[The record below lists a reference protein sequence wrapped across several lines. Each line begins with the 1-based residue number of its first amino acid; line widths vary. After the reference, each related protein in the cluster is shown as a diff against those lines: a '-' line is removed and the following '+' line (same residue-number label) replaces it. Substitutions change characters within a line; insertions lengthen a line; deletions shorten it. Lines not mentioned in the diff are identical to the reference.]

1 MNWSELDTWIV
12 ITGALICL
20 ACALPGAFLMLNR
33 QSMLGDGISHAV
45 LPGLAIAFLLTN
57 SRDILPMVAGAVI
70 AGVLTAVLTQVV
82 QRFGQV
88 ESGAA
93 LGVVFCGLFA
103 IGLILIRVA
112 SDRVD
117 LDADCVLYGS
127 IETAVV
133 DVNRVPRVA
142 LISGGLLLVNALL
155 TLLFY
160 KELRLAAFDPALA
173 TTLGFNADAI
183 RLGLTLVASVTTVLA
198 FESVGSILVIAM
210 LVVPAATASLLT
222 RKLHWLLTLALL
234 FAAASAV
241 LGHIGAITLPRM
253 VGSLLGHPGLGAT
266 SSAAMMAVVAGVLFL
281 LAGTFSVLRQLRGK
295 PRSSPPMKIPA
306 PPEAGPSPSPA
317 APPRPAVSNAVSA
330 RANIGPGSPP
340 ERS

>member
-1 MNWSELDTWIV
+1 
-12 ITGALICL
+12 
-20 ACALPGAFLMLNR
+20 
-33 QSMLGDGISHAV
+33 
-45 LPGLAIAFLLTN
+45 
-57 SRDILPMVAGAVI
+57 MVVGAVI
-70 AGVLTAVLTQVV
+70 AGVLTAMLTQAV

-133 DVNRVPRVA
+133 DVGRVPRVA

-155 TLLFY
+155 TVLFY

-222 RKLHWLLTLALL
+222 RKLHWLLALALL
-234 FAAASAV
+234 FAASSAV
-241 LGHIGAITLPRM
+241 LGHIGAITLPGI
-253 VGSLLGHPGLGAT
+253 VGSLLGQPKLGAT

-281 LAGTFSVLRQLRGK
+281 LVGVFSTFRQTVAK
-295 PRSSPPMKIPA
+295 SRSA
-306 PPEAGPSPSPA
+306 PSAKVPSPL
-317 APPRPAVSNAVSA
+317 
-330 RANIGPGSPP
+330 GS
-340 ERS
+340 

>member
-1 MNWSELDTWIV
+1 MNWTELDTWIV
-12 ITGALICL
+12 VTGVLICL
-20 ACALPGAFLMLNR
+20 ACVLPGAFLMLNR

-57 SRDILPMVAGAVI
+57 SRAVLPMVAGAVI
-70 AGVLTAVLTQVV
+70 AGVLTAVLTQAV
-82 QRFGQV
+82 QRLGQV

-103 IGLILIRVA
+103 LGLILIRVA

-133 DVNRVPRVA
+133 DVGRVPRVA
-142 LISGGLLLVNALL
+142 LVSGGLLLVNILL
-155 TLLFY
+155 TVLFY
-160 KELRLAAFDPALA
+160 KELRLAAFDPELA
-173 TTLGFNADAI
+173 TTLGFNSDAL

-210 LVVPAATASLLT
+210 LVVPAAAASLLT
-222 RKLHWLLTLALL
+222 RKLHWLLATAML

-241 LGHIGAITLPRM
+241 LGHVGAVTLPGAI
-253 VGSLLGHPGLGAT
+253 GKLLHYPGLGAT
-266 SSAAMMAVVAGVLFL
+266 SSAAMMAVAAGIIFL
-281 LAGTFSVLRQLRGK
+281 ACALAAWVKQHWNRRHLSYATEAEDLADGRG
-295 PRSSPPMKIPA
+295 
-306 PPEAGPSPSPA
+306 
-317 APPRPAVSNAVSA
+317 
-330 RANIGPGSPP
+330 RA
-340 ERS
+340 

>member
-1 MNWSELDTWIV
+1 MNWSELDSWIV
-12 ITGALICL
+12 ITGVLICA

-57 SRDILPMVAGAVI
+57 SRDVLPMVIGAVL
-70 AGVLTAVLTQVV
+70 AGVLTAVLTQAV
-82 QRFGQV
+82 QKYGQV

-103 IGLILIRVA
+103 TGLILIRVA
-112 SDRVD
+112 SDKVD

-133 DVNRVPRVA
+133 DVGRVPRVA
-142 LISGGLLLVNALL
+142 LISGGLLLVNGLL

-173 TTLGFNADAI
+173 TTLGFNAEAI

-210 LVVPAATASLLT
+210 LVVPAAAASLLT
-222 RKLHWLLTLALL
+222 HRLHWLLILALV
-234 FAAASAV
+234 FAGLSAV
-241 LGHIGAITLPRM
+241 LGHIGAITLPQLAGRW
-253 VGSLLGHPGLGAT
+253 LNRPEIGAT
-266 SSAAMMAVVAGVLFL
+266 SSAAMMAVAAGVIFL
-281 LAGTFSVLRQLRGK
+281 LAWGGARLRERTQGRNLNESQNMETK
-295 PRSSPPMKIPA
+295 PVA
-306 PPEAGPSPSPA
+306 
-317 APPRPAVSNAVSA
+317 
-330 RANIGPGSPP
+330 
-340 ERS
+340 

>member
-1 MNWSELDTWIV
+1 MNWTELDTWIV
-12 ITGALICL
+12 ITGVLICL

-57 SRDILPMVAGAVI
+57 SRDILPMVVGAVI

-103 IGLILIRVA
+103 LGLILIRVA
-112 SDRVD
+112 SDKVD

-142 LISGGLLLVNALL
+142 FISGGLLLVNALL
-155 TLLFY
+155 TVLFY

-183 RLGLTLVASVTTVLA
+183 RLGLTIVASVTTVLA

-210 LVVPAATASLLT
+210 LVVPAAAASLLT
-222 RKLHWLLTLALL
+222 RRLHVLLGLALL
-234 FAAASAV
+234 FAALSAV
-241 LGHIGAITLPRM
+241 LGHIGAITLPGI
-253 VGSLLGHPGLGAT
+253 VGRALGQPGLGAT
-266 SSAAMMAVVAGVLFL
+266 SSAAMMAVAAGVLFVI
-281 LAGTFSVLRQLRGK
+281 AWGWSVLVKLRARTTAGEN
-295 PRSSPPMKIPA
+295 PR
-306 PPEAGPSPSPA
+306 
-317 APPRPAVSNAVSA
+317 
-330 RANIGPGSPP
+330 
-340 ERS
+340 

>member
-1 MNWSELDTWIV
+1 MTWTELDTWIV
-12 ITGALICL
+12 ITGMLICV

-45 LPGLAIAFLLTN
+45 LPGLAVAFILTN
-57 SRDILPMVAGAVI
+57 SRAVLPMVMGAVI
-70 AGVLTAVLTQVV
+70 AGVLTAVLTQAV
-82 QRFGQV
+82 QRLGQV

-103 IGLILIRVA
+103 TGLILIRVA

-133 DVNRVPRVA
+133 DVGRVPRVA
-142 LISGGLLLVNALL
+142 LISGGLLLANGLL

-160 KELRLAAFDPALA
+160 KELRVTAFDPELA
-173 TTLGFNADAI
+173 TTLGFNADAV

-210 LVVPAATASLLT
+210 LVVPAAAASLLT
-222 RKLHWLLTLALL
+222 RKLHWLLALAMAL
-234 FAAASAV
+234 AAASAV
-241 LGHIGAITLPRM
+241 LGHVGAITLPQLA
-253 VGSLLGHPGLGAT
+253 GALLKQPDLGAT
-266 SSAAMMAVVAGVLFL
+266 SSAAMMAVSAGTLFL
-281 LAGTFSVLRQLRGK
+281 ACACVAWVRQRWQRRHLNGGLDQTELLHSAPLAEAEI
-295 PRSSPPMKIPA
+295 RS
-306 PPEAGPSPSPA
+306 
-317 APPRPAVSNAVSA
+317 
-330 RANIGPGSPP
+330 GSP
-340 ERS
+340 

>member
-12 ITGALICL
+12 ITGVLICA
-20 ACALPGAFLMLNR
+20 ACTLPGAFLMLNR

-57 SRDILPMVAGAVI
+57 SREVLPMVIGAVL
-70 AGVLTAVLTQVV
+70 AGVLTAVLTQAV
-82 QRFGQV
+82 QKYGQV

-103 IGLILIRVA
+103 LGLILIRVA
-112 SDRVD
+112 SDKVD

-133 DVNRVPRVA
+133 DVGRMPRVA
-142 LISGGLLLVNALL
+142 LISGGLLLVNVVL

-173 TTLGFNADAI
+173 TTLGFNAEVI

-210 LVVPAATASLLT
+210 LVVPAAAASLLT
-222 RKLHWLLTLALL
+222 HRLHWLLILALG
-234 FAAASAV
+234 FAGLSAV
-241 LGHIGAITLPRM
+241 LGHIGAITLPQLAGRW
-253 VGSLLGHPGLGAT
+253 LNQPEIGAT
-266 SSAAMMAVVAGVLFL
+266 SSAAMMAVAAGVIFL
-281 LAGTFSVLRQLRGK
+281 TAWGVARLRERMQGRNPNEPQNMATK
-295 PRSSPPMKIPA
+295 P
-306 PPEAGPSPSPA
+306 
-317 APPRPAVSNAVSA
+317 VV
-330 RANIGPGSPP
+330 
-340 ERS
+340 

>member
-1 MNWSELDTWIV
+1 MNWTELDTWIV
-12 ITGALICL
+12 ITGMLICL

-57 SRDILPMVAGAVI
+57 SRDVLPMILGAVT
-70 AGVLTAVLTQVV
+70 AGVLTALLTQVV
-82 QRFGQV
+82 QRYGQV

-103 IGLILIRVA
+103 VGLILIRVA
-112 SDRVD
+112 SDKVD

-133 DVNRVPRVA
+133 DVGRVPRVA
-142 LISGGLLLVNALL
+142 LISGGLLLANAVL

-173 TTLGFNADAI
+173 TTLGFNAEAI

-222 RKLHWLLTLALL
+222 RRLNYMLALAL
-234 FAAASAV
+234 GFAALSAV
-241 LGHIGAITLPRM
+241 LGHVSAITLPALAGRW
-253 VGSLLGHPGLGAT
+253 VGLPDLGAT
-266 SSAAMMAVVAGVLFL
+266 SSAAMMAVTAGGLFL
-281 LAGTFSVLRQLRGK
+281 VAWLA
-295 PRSSPPMKIPA
+295 SSIRNRLA
-306 PPEAGPSPSPA
+306 S
-317 APPRPAVSNAVSA
+317 R
-330 RANIGPGSPP
+330 
-340 ERS
+340 

>member
-12 ITGALICL
+12 ITGVLICM

-57 SRDILPMVAGAVI
+57 SRDILPMVIGAVI

-103 IGLILIRVA
+103 TGLILIRVA
-112 SDRVD
+112 SDKVD

-133 DVNRVPRVA
+133 DVGTIPRVA

-155 TLLFY
+155 TLFFY

-210 LVVPAATASLLT
+210 LVVPAAAASLLT
-222 RKLHWLLTLALL
+222 RKLHFMLGLALL
-234 FAAASAV
+234 FAALSAV
-241 LGHIGAITLPRM
+241 LGHVGAITLPGAVGRM
-253 VGSLLGHPGLGAT
+253 LGQPGLGAT
-266 SSAAMMAVVAGVLFL
+266 SSAAMMAVAAGVLFL
-281 LAGTFSVLRQLRGK
+281 LAWAVSLLRQGRGERASTL
-295 PRSSPPMKIPA
+295 PQTNSDQSS
-306 PPEAGPSPSPA
+306 
-317 APPRPAVSNAVSA
+317 AVPV
-330 RANIGPGSPP
+330 GTK
-340 ERS
+340 

>member
-1 MNWSELDTWIV
+1 MNWTELDTWIV
-12 ITGALICL
+12 VTGVLICM
-20 ACALPGAFLMLNR
+20 ACALPGAVLMLNR

-45 LPGLAIAFLLTN
+45 LPGLAVAFLLTN
-57 SRDILPMVAGAVI
+57 SRDILPMAAGAVI

-103 IGLILIRVA
+103 VGLILIRVA
-112 SDRVD
+112 SDKVD

-133 DVNRVPRVA
+133 DVNRIPRVA
-142 LISGGLLLVNALL
+142 WISGGLLLFNTLL
-155 TLLFY
+155 IALFY

-173 TTLGFNADAI
+173 TTLGFNANAI
-183 RLGLTLVASVTTVLA
+183 RLGLTVVASVTTVLA

-210 LVVPAATASLLT
+210 LVVPAAAASLLT
-222 RKLHWLLTLALL
+222 RKLHWLLALALV

-241 LGHIGAITLPRM
+241 LGHIGAITLPGF
-253 VGSLLGHPGLGAT
+253 VGGLFGQPNLGAT
-266 SSAAMMAVVAGVLFL
+266 SSAAMMAVTAGVLFL
-281 LAGTFSVLRQLRGK
+281 ICWLLTVLKQFANRRRVARDVEK
-295 PRSSPPMKIPA
+295 F
-306 PPEAGPSPSPA
+306 PSPT
-317 APPRPAVSNAVSA
+317 PAV
-330 RANIGPGSPP
+330 P
-340 ERS
+340 

>member
-1 MNWSELDTWIV
+1 MNWTELDTWIV
-12 ITGALICL
+12 ITGVLVCV

-57 SRDILPMVAGAVI
+57 SRDVLPMVIGAVL
-70 AGVLTAVLTQVV
+70 AGVLTAVWTQAV

-103 IGLILIRVA
+103 LGLILIRVA

-127 IETAVV
+127 IEIAVV
-133 DVNRVPRVA
+133 DVGPVPRVA
-142 LISGGLLLVNALL
+142 MISGGLLLVNLL
-155 TLLFY
+155 LALLFY

-173 TTLGFNADAI
+173 TTLGFNADAV

-210 LVVPAATASLLT
+210 LVVPPAAASLLT
-222 RKLHWLLTLALL
+222 RKLHWLLVLAMV

-241 LGHIGAITLPRM
+241 AGHISAITLPGWIGPK
-253 VGSLLGHPGLGAT
+253 VGLPDLGST
-266 SSAAMMAVVAGVLFL
+266 SSAAMMAVCAGGLFL
-281 LAGTFSVLRQLRGK
+281 LCWLASSMFQRIDRRKAATFAKTV
-295 PRSSPPMKIPA
+295 PA
-306 PPEAGPSPSPA
+306 ITPA
-317 APPRPAVSNAVSA
+317 R
-330 RANIGPGSPP
+330 
-340 ERS
+340 

>member
-12 ITGALICL
+12 ITGVLICL

-57 SRDILPMVAGAVI
+57 SRDILPMVVGAVI

-103 IGLILIRVA
+103 TGLILIRVA
-112 SDRVD
+112 SDKVD

-133 DVNRVPRVA
+133 DVGSVPRVA
-142 LISGGLLLVNALL
+142 LISGGLFLVNALL
-155 TLLFY
+155 TVIFY
-160 KELRLAAFDPALA
+160 KELRLAAFDSALA

-222 RKLHWLLTLALL
+222 RRLHYMLGLALM
-234 FAAASAV
+234 FAALSAV
-241 LGHIGAITLPRM
+241 LGHIGAITLPRAIGRM
-253 VGSLLGHPGLGAT
+253 LGQPDLGAT
-266 SSAAMMAVVAGVLFL
+266 SSSAMMAVAAGVLFVI
-281 LAGTFSVLRQLRGK
+281 AWGWSVLTNLRAK
-295 PRSSPPMKIPA
+295 
-306 PPEAGPSPSPA
+306 
-317 APPRPAVSNAVSA
+317 SNAAKVTS
-330 RANIGPGSPP
+330 
-340 ERS
+340 

>member
-1 MNWSELDTWIV
+1 MNWTDLDTWIV
-12 ITGALICL
+12 ATGVLICL
-20 ACALPGAFLMLNR
+20 ACTLPGTFLMLNR

-45 LPGLAIAFLLTN
+45 LPGLAIAFLLTH
-57 SRDILPMVAGAVI
+57 SRAVLPMVGGAVI
-70 AGVLTAVLTQVV
+70 AGVFTALLTQAV
-82 QRFGQV
+82 QRLGQV

-93 LGVVFCGLFA
+93 LGVVFCAFFA
-103 IGLILIRVA
+103 VGLILIRVA

-133 DVNRVPRVA
+133 DEGIPRVT
-142 LISGGLLLVNALL
+142 LISGGLLIANLLL

-222 RKLHWLLTLALL
+222 RRLHVLLGLALL
-234 FAAASAV
+234 S
-241 LGHIGAITLPRM
+241 PR
-253 VGSLLGHPGLGAT
+253 
-266 SSAAMMAVVAGVLFL
+266 
-281 LAGTFSVLRQLRGK
+281 
-295 PRSSPPMKIPA
+295 
-306 PPEAGPSPSPA
+306 
-317 APPRPAVSNAVSA
+317 
-330 RANIGPGSPP
+330 
-340 ERS
+340 

>member
-1 MNWSELDTWIV
+1 MTWTELDTWIV
-12 ITGALICL
+12 ITGMLICV

-45 LPGLAIAFLLTN
+45 LPGLAIAFILTN
-57 SRDILPMVAGAVI
+57 SRAVLPMVIGAVI
-70 AGVLTAVLTQVV
+70 AGVLTAILTQAV
-82 QRFGQV
+82 QRLGQV

-127 IETAVV
+127 IETAVL
-133 DVNRVPRVA
+133 DVGRVPRVA

-155 TLLFY
+155 TTLFY
-160 KELRLAAFDPALA
+160 KELRITAFDPELA
-173 TTLGFNADAI
+173 TTLGFNADAV

-210 LVVPAATASLLT
+210 LVVPAAAASLLT
-222 RKLHWLLTLALL
+222 RKLHWLLALAIA
-234 FAAASAV
+234 FAALSAV
-241 LGHIGAITLPRM
+241 LGHLGAITLPQLA
-253 VGSLLGHPGLGAT
+253 GALLNQPDLGAT
-266 SSAAMMAVVAGVLFL
+266 SSAAMMAVSAGCIFL
-281 LAGTFSVLRQLRGK
+281 ACALAAWVWQRWQRRHLAPAMEALV
-295 PRSSPPMKIPA
+295 SPSTPA
-306 PPEAGPSPSPA
+306 P
-317 APPRPAVSNAVSA
+317 
-330 RANIGPGSPP
+330 
-340 ERS
+340 